1 MLIQIETASH
11 TPIYLQIEQQ
21 VRMLV
26 ASGRMTVGE
35 RLPSVR
41 GLAEALLVNPNT
53 VARAYRAL
61 ERDGVVVGRKGD
73 GVFVAERPETGAP
86 DDREAILTERVDAL
100 LDAAGRLGVAPHT
113 VIRLVRQRARAGE
126 DKKKEQHD
134 D

>member
-41 GLAEALLVNPNT
+41 GLAESLLVNPNT

-73 GVFVAERPETGAP
+73 GVFVAERADSDAP
-86 DDREAILTERVDAL
+86 NDREAILVERVNGL
-100 LDAAGRLGVAPHT
+100 LDAAGQMGVAPNT
-113 VIRLVRQRARAGE
+113 VIRLVRERARARD
-126 DKKKEQHD
+126 DKKREQRND
-134 D
+134 

>member
-26 ASGRMTVGE
+26 ASGRMVVGD

-41 GLAEALLVNPNT
+41 GLAETLLVNPNT

-73 GVFVAERPETGAP
+73 GVFVAERPEEDAP
-86 DDREAILTERVDAL
+86 DDRESILAARVDAL
-100 LDAAGRLGVAPHT
+100 LDAARQMGVAPNT
-113 VIRLVRQRARAGE
+113 VIRLVRQRARARD
-126 DKKKEQHD
+126 DKKRENK
-134 D
+134 